1 MEEKRE
7 NKMGVMP
14 VPRLLITMSLPIMAS
29 MLVQAL
35 YNVVDSI
42 FVAQVSE
49 NALTAVS
56 LALPVQTLMIAISVG
71 TGVGIN
77 ALLSRRLGEK
87 KFEEANTVAAQG
99 LLLSVVSWLLFFVFG
114 LFFSRMF
121 ISAFTDVAEIVEM
134 GTEYV
139 SICTIFSFGVF
150 LQVAFERIM
159 QSTGNTIYHMFVQG
173 LGAITN
179 ILLDPIMIFGMF
191 GLPAMGVAGAA
202 WATVIGQTAAM
213 ALGCYLNFAKNKEI
227 KITLPHFKPNGRI
240 IKEIY
245 SVGFPSIIM
254 QSISSIMTVGMN
266 LILSVPTAISVFGV
280 YFKLQNFVFMPI
292 FGLTNALVPI
302 VGYNYGAKNRDRI
315 TAAIKLGMAISVSIM
330 LVGTVLF
337 QLIPDKLLLLFNAK
351 EDMLAMGEPALRII
365 STCFV
370 FAGVAIIFSSVYQA
384 LGHGFL
390 SMTLSIIRQLLVILP
405 AAYLLNTF
413 IGGSAVWFAFP
424 LSEIVAT
431 TVCIFMYRYIYKHVI
446 NPLGKIKEAT
456 VL

>member
-1 MEEKRE
+1 
-7 NKMGVMP
+7 MGVMP

-213 ALGCYLNFAKNKEI
+213 ALGCIL
-227 KITLPHFKPNGRI
+227 TLPRI
-240 IKEIY
+240 
-245 SVGFPSIIM
+245 
-254 QSISSIMTVGMN
+254 
-266 LILSVPTAISVFGV
+266 
-280 YFKLQNFVFMPI
+280 
-292 FGLTNALVPI
+292 
-302 VGYNYGAKNRDRI
+302 RR
-315 TAAIKLGMAISVSIM
+315 
-330 LVGTVLF
+330 
-337 QLIPDKLLLLFNAK
+337 
-351 EDMLAMGEPALRII
+351 
-365 STCFV
+365 
-370 FAGVAIIFSSVYQA
+370 
-384 LGHGFL
+384 
-390 SMTLSIIRQLLVILP
+390 
-405 AAYLLNTF
+405 
-413 IGGSAVWFAFP
+413 
-424 LSEIVAT
+424 
-431 TVCIFMYRYIYKHVI
+431 
-446 NPLGKIKEAT
+446 
-456 VL
+456 